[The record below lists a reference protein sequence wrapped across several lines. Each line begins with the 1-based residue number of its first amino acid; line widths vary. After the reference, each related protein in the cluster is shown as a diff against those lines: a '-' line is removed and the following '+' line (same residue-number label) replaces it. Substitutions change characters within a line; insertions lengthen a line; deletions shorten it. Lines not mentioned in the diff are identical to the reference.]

1 VSAPSL
7 DLTADPTSGPDR
19 PGGLVLPSQDDPVVS
34 GAANALG
41 GPPGR
46 HALLGERRFWTPV
59 RWLVLLTLVTSL
71 FGWWQKSPCRVHAW
85 EDLYQYT
92 RGCYTDVFALYFAE
106 RLNQGA
112 TPYADHPVEYPV
124 VIGAVMQVAATTVT
138 VFPAERRPRHFYDV
152 TWAILTACALVVVVT
167 TAKLAGRRR
176 PWDAAIFALSPLLVL
191 HGTTNWDLVA
201 MALAGLG
208 LVQWA
213 RSRPLAAGL
222 LLGTATAT
230 KLYPVLFLVPL
241 LALCLRARRVRAWAI
256 TALAVVITPVAISLP
271 VYLTSPSF
279 ADIPG
284 QGQTALL
291 ASPLDR
297 IGDEG
302 LRALAPKTETLA
314 PDGSQVLAVNA
325 AYRFFQL
332 NSTRPADWDSG
343 WRVLEKVRGAPLD
356 TGLAPGEAPHNL
368 NRGVALAFLLCLVL
382 IVVLA
387 VKAPRR
393 PRLMQLLFLT
403 IVAFLLTNKV
413 WSPQFSI
420 WLVPLALL
428 ARPRWRPL
436 LVWQAAE
443 ALVLFTRFYF
453 FVRLGDEAGSKGIG
467 DWWFI
472 SALGLRNLALLVV
485 VGLVVRDIL
494 QPERDVVR
502 ADGVDDPAGGVL
514 DGARDRDASWVGHRP
529 RLTPAEPN
537 PWVGPGSQPPR
548 SKTTASP

>member
-46 HALLGERRFWTPV
+46 HALLGERRFWTPL

-106 RLNQGA
+106 RLNEGR
-112 TPYADHPVEYPV
+112 TPYAEHPVEYPV
-124 VIGAVMQVAATTVT
+124 VIGAVMQVAATAVT
-138 VFPAERRPRHFYDV
+138 VFPEERRPRHFYDV
-152 TWAILTACALVVVVT
+152 TWAILTAGALVVVVT
-167 TAKLAGRRR
+167 TARLAGRRR

-222 LLGTATAT
+222 LLGAATAT

-241 LALCLRARRVRAWAI
+241 LALCLRAGRMKAYAI
-256 TALAVVITPVAISLP
+256 TALAVILTPIALSLP

-279 ADIPG
+279 ADVG
-284 QGQTALL
+284 GTQTPLV

-297 IGDEG
+297 IGEEG
-302 LRALAPKTETLA
+302 LRALAPKTETVT
-314 PDGSQVLAVNA
+314 PDGTPVLAVNA

-332 NSTRPADWDSG
+332 NQTRPADWDSG
-343 WRVLEKVRGAPLD
+343 WRVLEKVRGEPLD
-356 TGLAPGEAPHNL
+356 TGLAAGEAPHDL

-453 FVRLGDEAGSKGIG
+453 FVRIGDEGGQKGIG

-472 SALGLRNLALLVV
+472 SALGLRDLALLVV

-502 ADGVDDPAGGVL
+502 ADGVDDPAGGML
-514 DGARDRDASWVGHRP
+514 DGAPDRDAGWVGRRP
-529 RLTPAEPN
+529 KLLSKK
-537 PWVGPGSQPPR
+537 GPQPPR

>member
-1 VSAPSL
+1 MSAPSL

-19 PGGLVLPSQDDPVVS
+19 PGGLVLPSQEDPVIA
-34 GAANALG
+34 GTTQAIG

-46 HALLGERRFWTPV
+46 HALLGERRFWTPM

-85 EDLYQYT
+85 VNEYQYT

-106 RLNQGA
+106 GLVEGK
-112 TPYADHPVEYPV
+112 TPYLEHPVEYPV
-124 VIGAVMQVAATTVT
+124 VIGAVMQVAAKTVA
-138 VFPAERRPRHFYDV
+138 VVESDPNERPRRFYDV
-152 TWAILTACALVVVVT
+152 TWLILTACALVVVVT

-176 PWDAAIFALSPLLVL
+176 PWDAALFATAPLLVL

-213 RSRPLAAGL
+213 RRRPLAAGV
-222 LLGTATAT
+222 LLGLATAT

-241 LALCLRARRVRAWAI
+241 LALCLRAKRVRAF
-256 TALAVVITPVAISLP
+256 ALVAVATVLTPVLVSLP
-271 VYLTSPSF
+271 VYLTSPFF
-279 ADIPG
+279 ADIG
-284 QGQTALL
+284 GTQTVVA

-297 IGDEG
+297 LGEQG
-302 LRALAPKTETLA
+302 LEALAPKTETVG
-314 PDGSQVLAVNA
+314 PDGNPVLGVNA
-325 AYRFFQL
+325 AYRFFEL
-332 NSTRPADWDSG
+332 NTTRPADWDAG
-343 WRVLEKVRGAPLD
+343 WRVLEKQFGSLD
-356 TGLAPGEAPHNL
+356 EGRAPGEPPSTL
-368 NRGVALAFLLCLVL
+368 NRGVALSFLLCLTL

-387 VKAPRR
+387 LKAPRR

-403 IVAFLLTNKV
+403 VFAFLLTNKV

-428 ARPRWRPL
+428 ARPRWRPM

-453 FVRLGDEAGSKGIG
+453 FVRNADPNGQKGIG
-467 DWWFI
+467 DWWYI
-472 SALGLRNLALLVV
+472 SALGLRNTALMVFAGFV
-485 VGLVVRDIL
+485 IRDIL
-494 QPERDVVR
+494 MPEKDVVR

-514 DGARDRDASWVGHRP
+514 DEAPDRDAAWVGQ
-529 RLTPAEPN
+529 RLTTGA
-537 PWVGPGSQPPR
+537 R
-548 SKTTASP
+548 A